1 MRYSTHVWFFTYLA
15 PSVALSFS
23 PKIISCEKWIDVF
36 WIFTYFRY
44 QKLTILRAD
53 FLFPSST
60 EKYYI
65 GFYSRMIYYLKGSSM
80 GFYNKTI
87 THYATER
94 ASQLRVSKTGL
105 THKSQCCPDIETSQ
119 LICSKSIDWFLYE
132 GNTDT

>member
-1 MRYSTHVWFFTYLA
+1 MNLRVLGIYIL
-15 PSVALSFS
+15 P
-23 PKIISCEKWIDVF
+23 
-36 WIFTYFRY
+36 Y

-65 GFYSRMIYYLKGSSM
+65 GFYSRMIYYPKGSSM

>member
-1 MRYSTHVWFFTYLA
+1 MNLRVLGIYIL
-15 PSVALSFS
+15 P
-23 PKIISCEKWIDVF
+23 
-36 WIFTYFRY
+36 Y

-65 GFYSRMIYYLKGSSM
+65 GFYSRMIYYPKGSSM

-94 ASQLRVSKTGL
+94 ANQLRVSKTGL
-105 THKSQCCPDIETSQ
+105 THKCQCCPHIETSQ